1 VISRTKKVIGSFART
16 AWIELIFFGSGFAAL
31 AYQLCWQRV
40 LFASFGIDIESVTI
54 IVSTFMLGLGVG
66 AIGGGWAA
74 DRYPH
79 RLLSLFA
86 CCEAAIGLFGLAS
99 VALIRQIADW
109 FVLAPVPVIATVS
122 FIILA
127 LPTSMMGATLPMLVA
142 HVVRRNGNVGAS
154 IGSLYF
160 ANTLG
165 AATGCMVVGFFW
177 FYSFDLP
184 SAVRTAAAVN
194 FLVAITTILA
204 ALRTR

>member
-1 VISRTKKVIGSFART
+1 LILKTTKAIGSFARIT
-16 AWIELIFFGSGFAAL
+16 WIELIFFGSGFAAL
-31 AYQLCWQRV
+31 AYQICWQRV

-74 DRYPH
+74 DRYPQ
-79 RLLSLFA
+79 RLLGLFA
-86 CCEAAIGLFGLAS
+86 CCEAAIGAFGLVS
-99 VALIRQIADW
+99 VGLIRQIADW
-109 FVLAPVPVIATVS
+109 FVLAPLPVIASVN
-122 FIILA
+122 FILLA

-142 HVVRRNGNVGAS
+142 HFVRRNGNVGAS
-154 IGSLYF
+154 IGGLYF

-177 FYSFDLP
+177 FHSFDLP
-184 SAVRTAAAVN
+184 SAVRVAAAIN
-194 FLVAITTILA
+194 FLVAFTAALV